1 MPTVVTIKDQVNLKT
16 SNEINV
22 TFEKESITVKD
33 LIEARV
39 RKEVND
45 FNTKLPEYFNG
56 LVQPEDAE
64 KTLNGYRVK
73 ERKRIDAEKQVYVAL
88 NAFQNNAYFVL
99 VDNKQVDHLDQELR
113 ISSTTNISFMKLT
126 PLVGG

>member
-99 VDNKQVDHLDQELR
+99 VNHKQVDHLDQELR